1 MCFDFSTR
9 LRFSFFSDLKIYLF
23 HKIKFFENLAAE
35 MIQKFGWNTWQ
46 SKNAAIL
53 YKYSVGIFRDTNGV
67 VYKTYL
73 WLFEDINI
81 KRIQYS

>member
-9 LRFSFFSDLKIYLF
+9 LRFRFFSDLKIYLF
-23 HKIKFFENLAAE
+23 RKIKFFEDLAAE
-35 MIQKFGWNTWQ
+35 IVKFGWNTWQ

-67 VYKTYL
+67 AYKTVLLSLIIWGY
-73 WLFEDINI
+73 
-81 KRIQYS
+81 